1 MKRNKIMKK
10 NFLQQELKYIGGK
23 KVNGKKEV
31 LVILRLSKIKN
42 QAKLN
47 VFTFKNKLLK
57 LELIFIFMVKICVNQ
72 KL

>member
-1 MKRNKIMKK
+1 MKK

-57 LELIFIFMVKICVNQ
+57 LELIFIFMVKICVN
-72 KL
+72 